1 MIPSISA
8 TCPVFPSENA
18 EKVTRAVMNIFPDAV
33 LNIQENE
40 ISAEPGDT
48 EHFGEQIRKQ
58 KILDTARS
66 VMMKGRKNTERTIFH
81 LNKQAAYAGKI
92 SFVEERTILGTI
104 KVTIEAED
112 ITAFIELLAPH
123 TVNGEEVK
131 I

>member
-1 MIPSISA
+1 MPPSISVI
-8 TCPVFPSENA
+8 CPVFPSEDK
-18 EKVTRAVMNIFPDAV
+18 EKVIRAVMNIFPDAV
-33 LNIQENE
+33 LDIQDNE
-40 ISAEPGDT
+40 MSATLDSM
-48 EHFGEQIRKQ
+48 EHFGEQIRRQ

-66 VMMKGRKNTERTIFH
+66 VMIKGRRNSERTIFH

-112 ITAFIELLAPH
+112 ITAFIELLAPN